1 MFKNAKLILLAL
13 AILVAAAVIWAVVGF
28 VISIVKILFVV
39 AVIVLGIAI
48 VRKLAGKSE
57 PRRIEENDGDRELN
71 EAMRQLE
78 EIKRRQLVK

>member
-13 AILVAAAVIWAVVGF
+13 SILLAAAAVWAVVGF

>member
-1 MFKNAKLILLAL
+1 
-13 AILVAAAVIWAVVGF
+13 
-28 VISIVKILFVV
+28 V
-39 AVIVLGIAI
+39 AVIVLGISI

>member
-39 AVIVLGIAI
+39 AVIVLGVSI

-57 PRRIEENDGDRELN
+57 PPRLAERDEDRELN